1 MYKYTHLISE
11 NVAPTG
17 ATGVAAMDKNG
28 NRVCTI
34 PLGPLKLPDLGPIKY
49 TGGILSDAH
58 TTTISSMFGT
68 AEDSQADLTR
78 AVRYFAQRAKYLFE
92 SGDLCSFCD
101 DGGLEKHME
110 IVNANKGD
118 MEHFP
123 MPGNHEHFSIENKV
137 VPMTDAAFLAH
148 TGRPLRYWAERDGD
162 VFIMCGAV
170 TWGAVFD
177 QAGIQWLYE
186 MLEQH
191 RNKRCFVFTHCPLKG
206 AQYCGDAAGIVNTVD
221 MMAAHKN
228 TFLALL
234 AHYKNVIWMH
244 GHTHVMAQMQDYL
257 RAQTPPLPANYD
269 FACGVHSFHIP
280 SGAYPRD
287 ISSGEKINMFGESQG
302 VLMEAYERHIVMRYI
317 DFVAGTEIPIAQY
330 CVETPLV
337 DIPAGTFADPT
348 GTITV

>member
-1 MYKYTHLISE
+1 MYKYTRFIPE
-11 NVAPTG
+11 NIAPVG
-17 ATGVAAMDKNG
+17 AKSIGVYNGSGDK
-28 NRVCTI
+28 VCSI
-34 PLGPLKLPDLGPIKY
+34 PLGSLALPDLGPLKY
-49 TGGILSDAH
+49 CVGIVSDAH

-68 AEDSQADLTR
+68 AEDSQSDLVR
-78 AVRYFAQRAKYLFE
+78 AVQYFAQRATYLLE

-123 MPGNHEHFSIENKV
+123 IPGNHEHYSRKDEV
-137 VPMTDAAFLAH
+137 VPMTDGVFQEH
-148 TGRPLRYWAERDGD
+148 TGYPLRYWVERDGD

-186 MLEQH
+186 TLEQH
-191 RNKRCFVFTHCPLKG
+191 RNKRCVVFAHCPLKG
-206 AQYCGDAAGIVNTVD
+206 AQYCGDSAGIINTVD

-234 AHYKNVIWMH
+234 AHYKNVVYIH
-244 GHTHVMAQMQDYL
+244 GHTHVMAQMQEYL
-257 RAQTPPLPANYD
+257 RGLDNLLPANYD
-269 FACGVHSFHIP
+269 YACGVHSFHIP
-280 SGAYPRD
+280 SLAYPRD
-287 ISSGEKINMFGESQG
+287 ISSGSKVNMFGESQG

-317 DFVAGTEIPIAQY
+317 DFVTGTEIPIAQY

-337 DIPAGTFADPT
+337 EIPAGTFPNPT